1 MSPGDR
7 TIGLSLAYLWIALE
21 MSLSNKRQ
29 KLDYYIEARELVT
42 IACQIYSAI
51 IGGVAASC

>member
-7 TIGLSLAYLWIALE
+7 TISLSLAYLWIALE

-29 KLDYYIEARELVT
+29 KLDYYIEAREL
-42 IACQIYSAI
+42 ARHNRLPDLFRYYWGCRS
-51 IGGVAASC
+51 